1 MAIVI
6 KKRKRKLGIRMGRG
20 RGSREAS
27 LLRPR
32 YVTKTPPCTFN
43 CPAGT
48 DIRGYLTYISQSKD
62 YKRSPEESLREAWYI
77 LTDKNPLPAV
87 CGRVCP
93 HPCEKDCNRKEKD
106 NPLAINSIER
116 FIGDYGINNKLSLK
130 KINEVSYT
138 EKVAVIGSGP
148 SGLSCAY
155 QLARRGYGVTVFEAF
170 EKPGGMLRYGIPTYR
185 LPDDVLDAEINAICE
200 LGVEIKCNVQVG
212 KEIPLDDIKK
222 WYSATYVAI
231 GAHNGLGLNVP
242 GEDAVNVLS
251 GAEYL
256 HKINKGEAVAIGN
269 KVVVIGGG
277 NSAIDAARVSKRLG
291 ADVTILY
298 RRTKKEMPAIEH
310 EIVSAEEEGIVFEL
324 LAAPIEIIKDSNN
337 LATGIKCI
345 RMELG
350 APDSSG
356 RATPVPVSGSE
367 FVIDATLII
376 PSISQSPIFTGLE
389 ELKNEKGWITVDD
402 KCQTMTDG
410 VFAGGD
416 VTNQLGLVTEAIG
429 LGRKAAEAIDVF
441 LNPQKTAEKSQP
453 ISVIKYDKMNLN
465 YYPSLTRVESIELT
479 VKDRV
484 NNFNEVS
491 MTISE
496 EQVVEETKRCMSC
509 GQCFDCD
516 NCYSYCS
523 DNAVKKLPKGQHYE
537 FHLETCQGC
546 KKCAE
551 ECPCGYIDMV

>member
-1 MAIVI
+1 MAIVL

-20 RGSREAS
+20 RGTREAS
-27 LLRPR
+27 LSRPR
-32 YVTKTPPCTFN
+32 YAPKTPPCTFT
-43 CPAGT
+43 CPAAT

-62 YKRSPEESLREAWYI
+62 YKRPQEESLEEAWYI
-77 LTDKNPLPAV
+77 LTDKNPLPSV

-93 HPCEKDCNRKEKD
+93 HPCEAECNRKAKD
-106 NPLAINSIER
+106 NPVAINSVER
-116 FIGDYGINNKLSLK
+116 FIGDYGIQNKLPLK
-130 KINEVSYT
+130 RINESSYT

-155 QLARRGYGVTVFEAF
+155 QLARRGYGVTIFESF
-170 EKPGGMLRYGIPTYR
+170 EKPGGMLRYGIPVYR
-185 LPDDVLDAEINAICE
+185 LPDDVLDAEIDAICD
-200 LGVEIKCNVQVG
+200 LGIEIKCNVRVG
-212 KEIPLDDIKK
+212 NDILLDDIKK
-222 WYSATYVAI
+222 WYDAVYVAI
-231 GAHNGLGLNVP
+231 GAHKGLNLNVP
-242 GEDAVNVLS
+242 GEDAENVLT

-256 HKINKGEAVAIGN
+256 HRINKGEKVDIGD

-291 ADVTILY
+291 AAVTILY
-298 RRTKKEMPAIEH
+298 RRTRKEMPAIEH
-310 EIVSAEEEGIVFEL
+310 EIVAAEEEGIGFEF
-324 LAAPIEIIKDSNN
+324 LAAPVEIIKDNN
-337 LATGIKCI
+337 KATGIKCI

-350 APDSSG
+350 SPDASG
-356 RATPVPVSGSE
+356 RATPVPVPGSE
-367 FVIDATLII
+367 LTINATMII
-376 PSISQSPIFTGLE
+376 PSISQSPVFTGLE

-402 KCQTMTDG
+402 RCQTTSAN

-429 LGRKAAEAIDVF
+429 LGRKAALAIDAF
-441 LNPQKTAEKSQP
+441 LKPQEAAEKAQP
-453 ISVIKYDKMNLN
+453 ISIIRHEKMNLN
-465 YYPSLTRVESIELT
+465 YYASLTRVESTGLT
-479 VKDRV
+479 AEERV
-484 NNFNEVS
+484 NSFNEVA
-491 MTISE
+491 MTFTE
-496 EQVVEETKRCMSC
+496 EQVALEAKRCMSC

-551 ECPCGYIDMV
+551 ECPCGYVEMV

>member
-20 RGSREAS
+20 RGTRDAS
-27 LLRPR
+27 LSRPR
-32 YVTKTPPCTFN
+32 YVPKTPPCTFT

-62 YKRSPEESLREAWYI
+62 YKRSPEESLQKAWYI

-93 HPCEKDCNRKEKD
+93 HPCEKDCNRNAKD
-106 NPLAINSIER
+106 KPVAINSVER
-116 FIGDYGINNKLSLK
+116 FIGDYGIKNRLPLK
-130 KINEVSYT
+130 RINESSYS

-155 QLARRGYGVTVFEAF
+155 QLARRGYGVVVFEAF
-170 EKPGGMLRYGIPTYR
+170 EKPGGMLRYGIPSYR
-185 LPDDVLDAEINAICE
+185 LPDDVLDAEIDAICS
-200 LGVEIKCNVQVG
+200 LGVEIKCNTRVG
-212 KEIPLDDIKK
+212 KDILLDDIKK
-222 WYSATYVAI
+222 WYNAVYVAI
-231 GAHNGLGLNVP
+231 GAHNGLGLNVS
-242 GEDAVNVLS
+242 GEDAVNVLT

-256 HKINKGEAVAIGN
+256 HKVNNGETVDTGN

-298 RRTKKEMPAIEH
+298 RRTRKEMPAIEH
-310 EIVSAEEEGIVFEL
+310 EIVSAEEEGIIFEFL
-324 LAAPIEIIKDSNN
+324 SAPVEIIKDNNN

-356 RATPVPVSGSE
+356 RQAPVPVSGSE
-367 FVIDATLII
+367 FVMNATMII
-376 PSISQSPIFTGLE
+376 PSISQSPVFTGLE

-402 KCQTMTDG
+402 KCQTASAA

-429 LGRKAAEAIDVF
+429 LGRKAAEAIDAF
-441 LNPQKTAEKSQP
+441 LKPQEAAEKPQP
-453 ISVIKYDKMNLN
+453 TIVIKYERMNLN
-465 YYPSLTRVESIELT
+465 YYASLTRVEEQGLT
-479 VKDRV
+479 VEERV
-484 NNFNEVS
+484 NNFSEVS
-491 MTISE
+491 ITIGE
-496 EQVVEETKRCMSC
+496 EQVMEETKRCMSC

>member
-1 MAIVI
+1 MAII
-6 KKRKRKLGIRMGRG
+6 LKKRKRKLGIRMGR

-32 YVTKTPPCTFN
+32 YVSKIPPCTFT

-62 YKRSPEESLREAWYI
+62 YKRSNEESLKEAWYI

-93 HPCEKDCNRKEKD
+93 HPCENECNRKAKD
-106 NPLAINSIER
+106 NPVSINSVER
-116 FIGDYGINNKLSLK
+116 FIGDYGIKNKLPLK
-130 KINEVSYT
+130 RINEASYI

-155 QLARRGYGVTVFEAF
+155 QLARQGYGVTMFESF
-170 EKPGGMLRYGIPTYR
+170 DKPGGMLRYGIPVYR
-185 LPDDVLDAEINAICE
+185 LPDDILDAEINTICE

-212 KEIPLDDIKK
+212 KDILLDDMKK
-222 WYSATYVAI
+222 WYAAVYVAI
-231 GAHNGLGLNVP
+231 GAHKGLNLNIP
-242 GEDAVNVLS
+242 GEDAINVLT

-256 HKINKGEAVAIGN
+256 HKVNKGEKVAIGN

-291 ADVTILY
+291 AAVTILY

-324 LAAPIEIIKDSNN
+324 LSAPIEIIKDSNN

-356 RATPVPVSGSE
+356 RETPQPVSGSE
-367 FVIDATLII
+367 FVIDATMII
-376 PSISQSPIFTGLE
+376 PSISQSPVFAGLE

-402 KCQTMTDG
+402 RCQTTATG

-441 LNPQKTAEKSQP
+441 LKPQETTEKTQP
-453 ISVIKYDKMNLN
+453 VTVIRHDKMNLN
-465 YYPSLTRVESIELT
+465 YYATLPRVEATGLTIEE
-479 VKDRV
+479 RV
-484 NNFNEVS
+484 SNFDEVAL
-491 MTISE
+491 TISH
-496 EQVVEETKRCMSC
+496 EQVIEETKRCMSC

-551 ECPCGYIDMV
+551 ECPCGFVDMN